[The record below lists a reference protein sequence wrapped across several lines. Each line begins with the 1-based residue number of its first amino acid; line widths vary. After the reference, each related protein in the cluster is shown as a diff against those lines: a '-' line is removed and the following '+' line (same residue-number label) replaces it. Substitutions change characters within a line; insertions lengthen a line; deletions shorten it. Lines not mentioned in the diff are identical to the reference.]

1 MSDPLDGYLQ
11 THRSMGR
18 LSRIAFALL
27 MVASL
32 IFLVACMK
40 VGDVV
45 FYVRGLVRRALGRK

>member
-1 MSDPLDGYLQ
+1 MDDPPDYYLQ

-18 LSRIAFALL
+18 LSRIAFSLC

-45 FYVRGLVRRALGRK
+45 FYVRGIVRRALGRK